1 MVELD
6 AAGILRRLTARG
18 VDFVVIGGI
27 AAVLHGSARATFD
40 LDLCFAADS
49 ANLEALGEV
58 LTALDARLRGVP
70 EEIPFTPDAAT
81 LRQVEILTL
90 RTALGDLDVLA
101 RPAGVTRYETLRRG
115 ADRYD
120 LGGFSVLVA
129 SVADLIAMKRAV
141 GRAKDR
147 ADVEEL
153 EAILRLR
160 AERAQAAPGGA
171 RPR

>member
-6 AAGILRRLTARG
+6 AAGMLRRLTARG

-40 LDLCFAADS
+40 LDLCFAADE
-49 ANLEALGEV
+49 ANLAALGEV
-58 LTALDARLRGVP
+58 LTGLEARLRGLP
-70 EEIPFTPDAAT
+70 EEVPFVPDAAT
-81 LRQVEILTL
+81 LRRVEVLTL
-90 RTALGDLDVLA
+90 QTALGDLDVLA
-101 RPAGVTRYETLRRG
+101 RPAGIARYEALRRD

-129 SVADLIAMKRAV
+129 SLVDLIAMKRAA
-141 GRAKDR
+141 GRAKDL

-160 AERAQAAPGGA
+160 AEGG
-171 RPR
+171 

>member
-1 MVELD
+1 LQVGPLD

-40 LDLCFAADS
+40 LDLCFATDK
-49 ANLEALGEV
+49 ANLDGLGEV
-58 LTALDARLRGVP
+58 LIDLDARLRGVCD
-70 EEIPFTPDAAT
+70 EVPFVPDAAT
-81 LRQVEILTL
+81 LRQVDVLTL

-115 ADRYD
+115 ADRYE

-129 SVADLIAMKRAV
+129 SVADLIAMKRAA
-141 GRAKDR
+141 GRAKDL

-160 AERAQAAPGGA
+160 AGGG
-171 RPR
+171 